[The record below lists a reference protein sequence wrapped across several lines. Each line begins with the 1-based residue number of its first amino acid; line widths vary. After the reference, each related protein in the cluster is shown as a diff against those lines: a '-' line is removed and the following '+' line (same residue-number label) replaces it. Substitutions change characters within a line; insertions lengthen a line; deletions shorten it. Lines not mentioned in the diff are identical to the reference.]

1 MSKLIKGD
9 TSLRYQLDNTNKG
22 KFTEIPYEFITC
34 ISVSGTNIV
43 IDSDIDP
50 NPQNIIIPYAS
61 ITAPTSANI
70 TQLKEILW
78 CWVLSKS
85 RKPNDENGDPYI
97 LVTPEVEPCFG
108 VIAHNSCPYVLQNV
122 GGILY
127 WDGSPIAGAPGSGIL
142 SVDNGLTENPVG
154 NAQLGGTLIQDT
166 YTDADGFEYFMN
178 NFRIWRVQVGA
189 ADPRAAIICDAT
201 RTTISNS
208 TSVEITTPDIITGTV
223 SAGMA
228 LVCQDASTGDVD
240 YRVMLNAGTTA
251 QVDTY
256 SPALQSEGFIRMR
269 TSGAGGASTVTLP
282 NITGANVPTQRFTI
296 FNDEN
301 GGTCVISAQVGGSIL
316 GKFNGVYVGGLSVT
330 LADLGD
336 SVTLIGLGGST
347 NQWYIENHN
356 R

>member
-1 MSKLIKGD
+1 MSKIIKGD

-97 LVTPEVEPCFG
+97 LITPEVQPCFG
-108 VIAHNSCPYVLQNV
+108 VIAHNSCPFVLQNV
-122 GGILY
+122 GGVLY
-127 WDGSPIAGAPGSGIL
+127 WDGNPIAGAPGSGIL
-142 SVDNGLTENPVG
+142 TLDNGLTENPLG
-154 NAQLGGTLIQDT
+154 NGQLGGALIQDT

-178 NFRIWRVQVGA
+178 NFSIWRIQLGA
-189 ADPRAAIICDAT
+189 ADPFASIILDVTRA
-201 RTTISNS
+201 RISNS
-208 TSVEITTPDIITGTV
+208 TAVEIGTPDVIVGASSIGN
-223 SAGMA
+223 A
-228 LVCQDASTGDVD
+228 LYLTDASSGKVEFGNA
-240 YRVMLNAGTTA
+240 LNAGFTA
-251 QVDTY
+251 QVDSY
-256 SPALQSEGFIRMR
+256 SPVLGSAGFIRMS
-269 TSGAGGASTVTLP
+269 TSGVGGASAVTLP
-282 NITGANVPTQRFTI
+282 AITATNQVQRFTI

-301 GGTCVISAQVGGSIL
+301 SGTCVISAQPGGAIL

-330 LADLGD
+330 LANLGD
-336 SVTLIGLGGST
+336 AVTLIGEPG
-347 NQWYIENHN
+347 NRWFIESHN
-356 R
+356 I